1 MCFLPLPQ
9 SASLAVNITLAFPA
23 TPRSSLLIQGEFM
36 PIALVEIKDRGMQ
49 YRIHSALNLTWLE
62 SVGEHL

>member
-1 MCFLPLPQ
+1 MCFLPLLQ

-23 TPRSSLLIQGEFM
+23 PRSSLLIQGEFM